1 MFGAFGTGNC
11 ECEPNANLFVKEWF
25 SDCVYTS
32 WDLAGFCIGLS
43 SVLFWIVAQLPQFI
57 SNIKHQSADALS
69 PWFLF
74 QWLSGDSFNL
84 LGCLLTGDQLAT
96 ETLTATYFIF
106 ADCLIIS
113 QYIFYSIRAKE
124 KLVLEEEEKEAE
136 DVVIKAVTEYQPPT
150 PDDLLE
156 FRKRLAKMTIVIP
169 DSGEDLLYKHDTG
182 GPVQDQNGS
191 HLLANLHQYHPVTY
205 VAGRSGAAMI
215 AHAMQSPL
223 SIDQSPRADVVKKFL
238 ATPSEQEKGRFT
250 TQNLGDKTKA
260 EAQIRA
266 NGCLTREELI
276 RCLQRR
282 TEILEHG
289 DLLQLECQRLFS
301 SEKEMQRQKR
311 LVANRYGLDC
321 GPPHASRVTIHH
333 TSSLLKHEVER
344 RRTRL
349 KNKRVILHNLV
360 AKPPVRGAACLASF
374 IAVGTS
380 TKYFKT
386 SGRSER
392 LQPRTAGYR
401 RMLVE
406 RLPIVL
412 KRSGSP
418 SVAGGLSSL
427 KALPKTVGV
436 LCEESFRSPWV
447 KSVGAWLG
455 WASSGLY
462 LGSRISQIA
471 LNRRRQSADGLSL
484 AMLTCAA
491 CANSCMGISI
501 LMRSESWNELGAKA
515 PWLLGSL
522 GTVSMDIF
530 IVFQAKY
537 FESRKRNSVED
548 QCDER
553 QPLLV

>member
-25 SDCVYTS
+25 SDCVYTT

-106 ADCLIIS
+106 SDCLIIS

-124 KLVLEEEEKEAE
+124 KLVLTEEEKEAE

-169 DSGEDLLYKHDTG
+169 DSGEYMRHIHDTG
-182 GPVQDQNGS
+182 GPVQDRNGN
-191 HLLANLHQYHPVTY
+191 HLLANVHQYHPVTY

-215 AHAMQSPL
+215 THAMQSPL
-223 SIDQSPRADVVKKFL
+223 SIDQSPRADVVKKFS
-238 ATPSEQEKGRFT
+238 ATPAEQEKGRLT
-250 TQNLGDKTKA
+250 TQVLEDKTKS

-266 NGCLTREELI
+266 NSCLTREELI

-282 TEILEHG
+282 LDILEHG
-289 DLLQLECQRLFS
+289 DLLELECQRLFS

-311 LVANRYGLDC
+311 SVANRYGLDC
-321 GPPHASRVTIHH
+321 GPPHASRITIHH

-349 KNKRVILHNLV
+349 KGLRHIPHKLLS
-360 AKPPVRGAACLASF
+360 KPPVRGAACLASF

-380 TKYFKT
+380 TNYFKT
-386 SGRSER
+386 SGRSESF
-392 LQPRTAGYR
+392 LPQTTGYR
-401 RMLVE
+401 RMLE
-406 RLPIVL
+406 E
-412 KRSGSP
+412 KRTGSTW
-418 SVAGGLSSL
+418 
-427 KALPKTVGV
+427 KAVGV

-447 KSVGAWLG
+447 KAVGTWLG

-471 LNRRRQSADGLSL
+471 LNGRRQSAEGLSL

-501 LMRSESWNELGAKA
+501 LMRSESWNELEAKA

-530 IVFQAKY
+530 IVCQAKY
-537 FESRKRNSVED
+537 FESRKRSSVRV